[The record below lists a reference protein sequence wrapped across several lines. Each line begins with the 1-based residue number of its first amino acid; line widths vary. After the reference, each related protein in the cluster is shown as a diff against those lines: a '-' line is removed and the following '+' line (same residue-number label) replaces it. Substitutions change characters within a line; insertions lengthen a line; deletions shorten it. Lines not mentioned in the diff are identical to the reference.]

1 MSAARLAELEQRQL
15 VGRLGAALR
24 AVAED
29 ERQPEAARQVA
40 DALRAHLEA
49 HDWPPGS
56 LVLVGPG
63 EGERGEGVQRLACAE
78 RLGGVTREW
87 DLLWRVREGV
97 PRC

>member
-1 MSAARLAELEQRQL
+1 MSALRLAELEQRQL

-29 ERQPEAARQVA
+29 AGQPEAARQVA

-49 HDWPPGS
+49 HHWPPGS
-56 LVLVGPG
+56 LVLVGVG
-63 EGERGEGVQRLACAE
+63 EGEAGEDVRRLACSETAA
-78 RLGGVTREW
+78 GVTREW

-97 PRC
+97 PR